1 MKFYLFSKNSSH
13 SLAIGN
19 TNHGGG
25 RDGGLGRGG
34 AVLKGRHCPVRDDR
48 FAPPTFSRGHLQSGF
63 IWLRSCIKLG
73 DFKSFGEGPDP
84 VKVALNLGTELGPDP
99 VKILWVKYTYI

>member
-1 MKFYLFSKNSSH
+1 MCP
-13 SLAIGN
+13 
-19 TNHGGG
+19 
-25 RDGGLGRGG
+25 
-34 AVLKGRHCPVRDDR
+34 RHCPVRDDR

-99 VKILWVKYTYI
+99 VKILWVKYTYIQGINSLNSAPSEF